1 MCMPDTPK
9 PQKAP
14 PPPKTGMDA
23 AEIADVDAVTAA
35 EDDVVAKASP
45 AANLQPGAAG
55 VQTGY

>member
-1 MCMPDTPK
+1 
-9 PQKAP
+9 
-14 PPPKTGMDA
+14 MDA

-35 EDDVVAKASP
+35 EDDVVAKASGLDKLRIALTTP